1 MYISKIKIKN
11 FKCFNDVEVEFDPNF
26 NLIIGQNNSG
36 KSTIFDALRLWQLAF
51 QKFLKDRTNNKQSS
65 FYAHQYSSFTIGD
78 IAFLRIQDFRNLY
91 KKTYIKDFEISLT
104 VSNGTIEAVLPI
116 IFTRT
121 TKDQVINFQLLKYP
135 SLRKDASKK
144 LSEILNIPLGSDFK
158 ETFLFTYINPIFLLP
173 NEEPLFAKGYV
184 LNKLRESKANEII
197 RNLLFTIS
205 PEQKKLK
212 QDPKNNKLV
221 DIENNLKEILGLDNI
236 SFSRRL
242 EDEDS
247 YIRIFSKNEH
257 LNTEVEINQLGS
269 GTINVLNILS
279 VLAYGDYER
288 FKLNALLLDEPDSH
302 LHFNH
307 QSRLYSH
314 LKKVSEDTNKQI
326 FIITHNS
333 TLISQFDKVLFLENN
348 KKEINTI
355 PLDEYL
361 ENHLKKIDENHYNV
375 MKELSEAKKET
386 NILNNQLNNLKNMNI
401 PLVYTEGPSDVKI
414 LENAFNKLYPKI
426 ERPFNLING
435 SCANHLKNIFEND
448 STFEKNKQIQIAIFD
463 FDSAYNQWNGSKKY
477 ILIENDPKKCLT
489 KRHNEK
495 NAFLILLPVPNIK
508 IIQNQ
513 VLINE
518 TETFRHNSILEI
530 EHLFFNNNNE
540 KVKDWFYEEKA
551 PGGSVLL
558 FKGDKYKIE
567 FSELTNNFE
576 AKDFEHFI
584 PLFEKIC
591 DLIGFTELP
600 QLTNA

>member
-65 FYAHQYSSFTIGD
+65 FYVRQYFSFTIDD
-78 IAFLRIQDFRNLY
+78 ISFLRIQDFRNLY
-91 KKTYIKDFEISLT
+91 KNPFNKDFEISLT
-104 VSNGTIEAVLPI
+104 VSNGTIEAILPI

-144 LSEILNIPLGSDFK
+144 LSEVLNIPLGSDFK

-212 QDPKNNKLV
+212 QDPKNNKLI
-221 DIENNLKEILGLDNI
+221 DIENNLKEILDLDNI

-247 YIRIFSKNEH
+247 YIRIFSKDEH
-257 LNTEVEINQLGS
+257 LDTEVEINQLGS
-269 GTINVLNILS
+269 GSINVLNILS

-361 ENHLKKIDENHYNV
+361 ENHLIKIDENHYNV
-375 MKELSEAKKET
+375 MKKLSEAKKET
-386 NILNNQLNNLKNMNI
+386 NILNNQLDNLKNMNI

-414 LENAFNKLYPKI
+414 LENAFNKLYPEI

-463 FDSAYNQWNGSKKY
+463 FDSAYNQWNGSKNY
-477 ILIENDPKKCLT
+477 ILIENNPKKCLT
-489 KRHNEK
+489 KKHNDK

-518 TETFRHNSILEI
+518 TETFKHNSILEI
-530 EHLFFNNNNE
+530 EHLFSNNE

>member
-11 FKCFNDVEVEFDPNF
+11 FKCFNDIEVEFDPNF

-51 QKFLKDRTNNKQSS
+51 QKFLKDRTNNQQSS
-65 FYAHQYSSFTIGD
+65 FYARQYLSFTID
-78 IAFLRIQDFRNLY
+78 NLSFLRIQDFKSFY
-91 KKTYIKDFEISLT
+91 KNPSNGEFEISLT

-116 IFTRT
+116 IFTST
-121 TKDQVINFQLLKYP
+121 TKDQVINFQLLK
-135 SLRKDASKK
+135 SSDLRKDASKK
-144 LSEILNIPLGSDFK
+144 LSEVLNIPSGSDFK
-158 ETFLFTYINPIFLLP
+158 ETFLFTHINPIFLLP

-205 PEQKKLK
+205 PERKKIK
-212 QDPKNNKLV
+212 KDPKNNKLI
-221 DIENNLKEILGLDNI
+221 DIENNLKEILDLDNI

-348 KKEINTI
+348 KKKINTI

-463 FDSAYNQWNGSKKY
+463 FDSAYNQWNGLKKY
-477 ILIENDPKKCLT
+477 ILIENNPKKCLT
-489 KRHNEK
+489 KKHNEK

-530 EHLFFNNNNE
+530 EHLFSNNK

-600 QLTNA
+600 QLTNV

>member
-11 FKCFNDVEVEFDPNF
+11 FKCFNDIEVEFDPNF

-51 QKFLKDRTNNKQSS
+51 QKFLKDRTNNKKSS
-65 FYAHQYSSFTIGD
+65 FYVGQYFSFTIDD
-78 IAFLRIQDFRNLY
+78 ISFLRIQDFRNLY

-104 VSNGTIEAVLPI
+104 VSNGIVETVLPI

-121 TKDQVINFQLLKYP
+121 TKDQVINFQLLKSP
-135 SLRKDASKK
+135 GLRKDASKK
-144 LSEILNIPLGSDFK
+144 LSEVLNIPLGSDFK

-173 NEEPLFAKGYV
+173 NKEPLFAKGYV
-184 LNKLRESKANEII
+184 LNKLRESKANEIL
-197 RNLLFTIS
+197 RNLLFSIS
-205 PEQKKLK
+205 PERKKIK
-212 QDPKNNKLV
+212 KDPKNNKLV
-221 DIENNLKEILGLDNI
+221 DIENNLKEILDLDNI

-314 LKKVSEDTNKQI
+314 LKKVSQDANKQI

-375 MKELSEAKKET
+375 MKDLSEAKKET

-477 ILIENDPKKCLT
+477 ILIENNPKKCLT
-489 KRHNEK
+489 KKHNEK

-530 EHLFFNNNNE
+530 EHLFSNNE

>member
-11 FKCFNDVEVEFDPNF
+11 FKCFNDIEVEFDPNF

-65 FYAHQYSSFTIGD
+65 FYAYQYSSFTIDD
-78 IAFLRIQDFRNLY
+78 ISFLRIQDFRNLY

-104 VSNGTIEAVLPI
+104 VSNGTMEVVLPI

-121 TKDQVINFQLLKYP
+121 TKDQVINFQLFKLTA
-135 SLRKDASKK
+135 LRKDASKK
-144 LSEILNIPLGSDFK
+144 LSEVLNIPLGSDFK

-221 DIENNLKEILGLDNI
+221 DIENNLKEILDLDNI

-361 ENHLKKIDENHYNV
+361 ENHLIKIDENHYNV
-375 MKELSEAKKET
+375 MKKLSEAKKET
-386 NILNNQLNNLKNMNI
+386 DILNNQLDNLKNMNI

-414 LENAFNKLYPKI
+414 LENAFNKLYPEI

-435 SCANHLKNIFEND
+435 SCANHLENIFEND

-463 FDSAYNQWNGSKKY
+463 FDSAYNQWNGSKNY
-477 ILIENDPKKCLT
+477 ILIENNPKKCLT
-489 KRHNEK
+489 KKHNHK

-518 TETFRHNSILEI
+518 TETFKHNSILEI
-530 EHLFFNNNNE
+530 EHLFSNNE

-591 DLIGFTELP
+591 DLIGFTELS

>member
-11 FKCFNDVEVEFDPNF
+11 FKCFNDIEVEFDPNF

-65 FYAHQYSSFTIGD
+65 FYAYQYSSFTIDD
-78 IAFLRIQDFRNLY
+78 ISFLRIQDFRNLY

-104 VSNGTIEAVLPI
+104 VSNGTMEVVLPI

-121 TKDQVINFQLLKYP
+121 TKDQVINFQLFKLTA
-135 SLRKDASKK
+135 LRKDASKK
-144 LSEILNIPLGSDFK
+144 LSEVLNIPLGSDFK

-221 DIENNLKEILGLDNI
+221 DIENNLKEILDLDNI

-361 ENHLKKIDENHYNV
+361 ENHLIKIDENHYNV
-375 MKELSEAKKET
+375 MKKLSEAKKET
-386 NILNNQLNNLKNMNI
+386 DILNNQLDNLKNMNI

-414 LENAFNKLYPKI
+414 LENAFNKLYPEI

-463 FDSAYNQWNGSKKY
+463 FDSAYNQWNGSKNY
-477 ILIENDPKKCLT
+477 ILIENNPKKCLT
-489 KRHNEK
+489 KKHNHK

-518 TETFRHNSILEI
+518 TETFKHNSILEI
-530 EHLFFNNNNE
+530 EHLFSNNE

-591 DLIGFTELP
+591 DLIGFTELS

>member
-11 FKCFNDVEVEFDPNF
+11 FKCFNDIEVEFDPNF

-65 FYAHQYSSFTIGD
+65 FYARQYLSFTID
-78 IAFLRIQDFRNLY
+78 DLSFLRIQDFKSFY
-91 KKTYIKDFEISLT
+91 KNPSNGEFEISLT

-116 IFTRT
+116 IFTST
-121 TKDQVINFQLLKYP
+121 TKDQVINFQLLKSP
-135 SLRKDASKK
+135 DLRKDASKK
-144 LSEILNIPLGSDFK
+144 LSEVLSIPFGSDFK
-158 ETFLFTYINPIFLLP
+158 ETFLFTHINPIFLLP
-173 NEEPLFAKGYV
+173 NKEPLFAKGYV

-197 RNLLFTIS
+197 RNLLFSIS
-205 PEQKKLK
+205 PERKKIK
-212 QDPKNNKLV
+212 KDPKNNKLV
-221 DIENNLKEILGLDNI
+221 DIENNLKEILDLDNI

-307 QSRLYSH
+307 QTRLYSH
-314 LKKVSEDTNKQI
+314 LKKVSEDINKQV

-361 ENHLKKIDENHYNV
+361 ENHLIKIDENHYNV
-375 MKELSEAKKET
+375 MKKLSEAKKET
-386 NILNNQLNNLKNMNI
+386 DILNNQLDNLKNMNI

-414 LENAFNKLYPKI
+414 LENAFNKLYPEI

-463 FDSAYNQWNGSKKY
+463 FDSAYNQWNGSKNY
-477 ILIENDPKKCLT
+477 ILIENNPKKCLT
-489 KRHNEK
+489 KKHNNK

-518 TETFRHNSILEI
+518 TETFKHNSILEI
-530 EHLFFNNNNE
+530 EHLFSNNE

-591 DLIGFTELP
+591 NLIGFNELP

>member
-11 FKCFNDVEVEFDPNF
+11 FKCFNDIEVEFDPNF

-36 KSTIFDALRLWQLAF
+36 KSTIFEALRLWQLAF

-65 FYAHQYSSFTIGD
+65 FYAYPYSSFTIYD
-78 IAFLRIQDFRNLY
+78 ISFLRIQDFRNLY
-91 KKTYIKDFEISLT
+91 KKTNIKDFEISLT

-121 TKDQVINFQLLKYP
+121 TKDQVINFQLFE
-135 SLRKDASKK
+135 SSDLRKNASKK
-144 LSEILNIPLGSDFK
+144 LSEVLKIPLGSDFK

-173 NEEPLFAKGYV
+173 NEEPLFAKGYI

-212 QDPKNNKLV
+212 QAPKNNKLI
-221 DIENNLKEILGLDNI
+221 DIENYLKEILDLDNI

-314 LKKVSEDTNKQI
+314 LKKVSQDTNKQI

-361 ENHLKKIDENHYNV
+361 ENHLIKIDENHYNV
-375 MKELSEAKKET
+375 MKKLSKAKKET
-386 NILNNQLNNLKNMNI
+386 DILNNQLNNLKNMNI

-477 ILIENDPKKCLT
+477 ILIENNPKKCLT
-489 KRHNEK
+489 KKHNEK

-518 TETFRHNSILEI
+518 TVTFRHNSILEI
-530 EHLFFNNNNE
+530 EHLFSNNE

>member
-1 MYISKIKIKN
+1 M
-11 FKCFNDVEVEFDPNF
+11 
-26 NLIIGQNNSG
+26 
-36 KSTIFDALRLWQLAF
+36 
-51 QKFLKDRTNNKQSS
+51 KD
-65 FYAHQYSSFTIGD
+65 
-78 IAFLRIQDFRNLY
+78 
-91 KKTYIKDFEISLT
+91 
-104 VSNGTIEAVLPI
+104 
-116 IFTRT
+116 
-121 TKDQVINFQLLKYP
+121 
-135 SLRKDASKK
+135 
-144 LSEILNIPLGSDFK
+144 
-158 ETFLFTYINPIFLLP
+158 
-173 NEEPLFAKGYV
+173 
-184 LNKLRESKANEII
+184 
-197 RNLLFTIS
+197 
-205 PEQKKLK
+205 
-212 QDPKNNKLV
+212 
-221 DIENNLKEILGLDNI
+221 
-236 SFSRRL
+236 
-242 EDEDS
+242 
-247 YIRIFSKNEH
+247 
-257 LNTEVEINQLGS
+257 
-269 GTINVLNILS
+269 
-279 VLAYGDYER
+279 
-288 FKLNALLLDEPDSH
+288 
-302 LHFNH
+302 
-307 QSRLYSH
+307 
-314 LKKVSEDTNKQI
+314 
-326 FIITHNS
+326 
-333 TLISQFDKVLFLENN
+333 
-348 KKEINTI
+348 
-355 PLDEYL
+355 
-361 ENHLKKIDENHYNV
+361 
-375 MKELSEAKKET
+375 LSEAKKET

-477 ILIENDPKKCLT
+477 ILIENNPKKCLT
-489 KRHNEK
+489 KKHNEK

-530 EHLFFNNNNE
+530 EHLFSNNE

>member
-11 FKCFNDVEVEFDPNF
+11 FKCFNNVEVEFDPNF

-65 FYAHQYSSFTIGD
+65 FYAHQYSSFTIDD

-91 KKTYIKDFEISLT
+91 KKTHIKDFEISLT

-121 TKDQVINFQLLKYP
+121 TKDQVINFQLLKSP
-135 SLRKDASKK
+135 NLRKDASKK
-144 LSEILNIPLGSDFK
+144 LSEVLNIPLGSDFK

-212 QDPKNNKLV
+212 QDPKNNKLI
-221 DIENNLKEILGLDNI
+221 DIEKNLTEILDLNNI

-247 YIRIFSKNEH
+247 YIRIFSKND

-288 FKLNALLLDEPDSH
+288 FNLNALLLDEPDSH

-375 MKELSEAKKET
+375 MKELSEAKKEKE
-386 NILNNQLNNLKNMNI
+386 NLEKILSDSKKPI
-401 PLVYTEGPSDVKI
+401 IFCEGTSDVSI
-414 LENAFNKLYPKI
+414 LQKAFEKLYNLELFDDEVKI
-426 ERPFNLING
+426 EGGGGEGEVGNKVRNNKTENVIIGILDNDLAGQKQRNNIIKNHNFTEIDDIH
-435 SCANHLKNIFEND
+435 CANGNNHLVILPIPEFRKNAAVY
-448 STFEKNKQIQIAIFD
+448 FEKKTF
-463 FDSAYNQWNGSKKY
+463 
-477 ILIENDPKKCLT
+477 IEYLFSDETLEQKLQGRFNST
-489 KRHNEK
+489 QRR
-495 NAFLILLPVPNIK
+495 NI
-508 IIQNQ
+508 
-513 VLINE
+513 
-518 TETFRHNSILEI
+518 
-530 EHLFFNNNNE
+530 
-540 KVKDWFYEEKA
+540 
-551 PGGSVLL
+551 
-558 FKGDKYKIE
+558 
-567 FSELTNNFE
+567 
-576 AKDFEHFI
+576 
-584 PLFEKIC
+584 
-591 DLIGFTELP
+591 
-600 QLTNA
+600 